1 MNTAFAIGL
10 VAVFVIASWI
20 IAGAL
25 CHWARKPFHA
35 VDDAFDNFAKHDDA
49 YLVGV
54 LNEQPFIP
62 VDHDGGPTR

>member
-25 CHWARKPFHA
+25 CHWARKPYHPI
-35 VDDAFDNFAKHDDA
+35 DEAFDNFAKHDDS
-49 YLVGV
+49 YIVGIF
-54 LNEQPFIP
+54 NDQPK
-62 VDHDGGPTR
+62 R